1 MDNDRLLQTTL
12 AKMYNYFTHTK
23 KQILV
28 TMLNTVEDNYQRY
41 WQGQPWVSSNVE
53 FPQISL
59 TVHGNLCTI
68 YICCA

>member
-1 MDNDRLLQTTL
+1 MHTQLYNTSQHNMDNDRLLQTTL

-41 WQGQPWVSSNVE
+41 
-53 FPQISL
+53 
-59 TVHGNLCTI
+59 
-68 YICCA
+68 